1 MVGQAVAPDRAV
13 SPRVTVLMPVF
24 NRERYVEEAIRS
36 VLGQDFADFELLI
49 VDDGSTDRTPAI
61 LAAWAERDP
70 RITIITAPRNEGIP
84 GALNRGLAQARAR
97 YIARLDSDDIM
108 LPRRLAGQ
116 VAVLDE
122 RPDVVLVSC
131 AYDLIDAHGTYLDTW
146 RGDEPHE
153 VMVFLLNFYNIVG
166 GGGQVA
172 FRRDDVLAEGG
183 YANEYPSSEDY
194 DLWVRLLRRG
204 RIVTLPLVGM
214 QQRQHDAR
222 SHVQYAAVKRAN
234 WSAIM
239 RASLE
244 RYLGRPVASDEIAAL
259 ITVWRHDGRRG
270 AAARADRTMREAF
283 ARFCDQHSDR
293 ALQRCARR
301 RIARQWIEGARV
313 FARAGERVEAVRF
326 LSRAALWW
334 W

>member
-1 MVGQAVAPDRAV
+1 M
-13 SPRVTVLMPVF
+13 SPRITVLMPVF
-24 NRERYVEEAIRS
+24 NRERYVGEAIRS
-36 VLGQDFADFELLI
+36 VLEQDFSDFELLL
-49 VDDGSTDRTPAI
+49 VDDGSTDGTPAI
-61 LAAWAERDP
+61 LRAWGERDP
-70 RITIITAPRNEGIP
+70 RITIVTAPRNEGIP
-84 GALNRGLAQARAR
+84 RALNRGLAQARAR
-97 YIARLDSDDIM
+97 YVARLDSDDVM
-108 LPRRLAGQ
+108 LPRRLAAQ

-131 AYDLIDAHGTYLDTW
+131 AYDLIDERGAHLATW

-172 FRRDDVLAEGG
+172 FRRDEVLAEGG
-183 YANEYPSSEDY
+183 YAADYPSSEDY

-204 RIVTLPLVGM
+204 RLVTLPLVGM

-222 SHVQYAAVKRAN
+222 SHVQYADVKRSN

-239 RASLE
+239 RGSLE
-244 RYLGRPVASDEIAAL
+244 RYLGRPVADEEIAAL

-270 AAARADRTMREAF
+270 AAPRADRIMREAF
-283 ARFCDQHSDR
+283 ARFRGMHPER
-293 ALQRCARR
+293 ALLECARR
-301 RIARQWIEGARV
+301 RIARQWAEGARA
-313 FARAGERVEAVRF
+313 FARAGQRLEAVRF
-326 LSRAALWW
+326 LARAAAWW